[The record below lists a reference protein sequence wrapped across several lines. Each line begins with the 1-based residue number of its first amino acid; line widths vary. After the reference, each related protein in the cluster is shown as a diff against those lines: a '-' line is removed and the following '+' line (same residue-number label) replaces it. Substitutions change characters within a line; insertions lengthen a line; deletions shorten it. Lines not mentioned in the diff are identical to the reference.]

1 MLPPARAFACMLV
14 ALPLAGQRAPIQRP
28 NLSGTWRLNL
38 ERSGPI
44 LPRGTE
50 ALTLVI
56 DHRDSS
62 IHTSETRTV
71 AGKTTHSDGGT
82 ARIDGRLRSEHPES
96 GKTVR
101 SMKRWS
107 DSTLIMHW
115 EMTENGITYAS
126 DIRTSL
132 SRDGKVLTMA
142 EHYREP
148 GMERVRDWVFEKQYR
163 GR

>member
-1 MLPPARAFACMLV
+1 MLV
-14 ALPLAGQRAPIQRP
+14 AIPLAGQRAPIQRP
-28 NLSGTWRLNL
+28 NLSGTWKLNL

-56 DHRDSS
+56 DHRGSS

-71 AGKTTHSDGGT
+71 AGKTTHSESGP
-82 ARIDGRLRSEHPES
+82 ARIDGRLRIEHPEP

-148 GMERVRDWVFEKQYR
+148 GMERVRDWVLEKQ
-163 GR
+163 